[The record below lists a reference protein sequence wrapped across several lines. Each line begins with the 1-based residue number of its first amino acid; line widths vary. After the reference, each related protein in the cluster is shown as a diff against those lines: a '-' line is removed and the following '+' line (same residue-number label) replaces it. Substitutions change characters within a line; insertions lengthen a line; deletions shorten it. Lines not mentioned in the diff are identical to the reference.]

1 MYTFLAA
8 DSTDPPV
15 NFAHQL
21 LFSTDVQVILLDQPA
36 STTVTLHDQRFSSS
50 LPVILPDQTASS
62 TDLQVSLPHQSATST
77 YLTETS
83 PNQFGSLKGYKE
95 TEYSVRNL
103 KINRSF
109 KRIIFIGLLVGLIA
123 MLTPYY
129 YAPTNS
135 QTLHSKPKLEEMIY
149 LEYSNGR
156 NHLRIIEQITP
167 HCKKLAYML
176 GLRHEFVMNMW
187 DMTIPSTHTHTCR
200 DTIRTWL
207 EGQGHIPVTWE
218 TFIEALDNLQLRKLS
233 DILRQI
239 IREKQ

>member
-1 MYTFLAA
+1 MYTLLPA
-8 DSTDPPV
+8 DSTDLPV
-15 NFAHQL
+15 NFPHQL
-21 LFSTDVQVILLDQPA
+21 LLSTDLQVILLDQPA
-36 STTVTLHDQRFSSS
+36 SSSS
-50 LPVILPDQTASS
+50 ATLLDQPASTPDQPASS
-62 TDLQVSLPHQSATST
+62 TDFQVSLPHQPAAPTDLSD
-77 YLTETS
+77 TS
-83 PNQFGSLKGYKE
+83 PNQFGSLKGHE
-95 TEYSVRNL
+95 INVSDCNVEYSP
-103 KINRSF
+103 
-109 KRIIFIGLLVGLIA
+109 KRMIFIGLLVGLIA
-123 MLTPYY
+123 MLTLYY
-129 YAPTNS
+129 YDPTNS

-176 GLRHEFVMNMW
+176 GLRHELVMKMW
-187 DMTIPSTHTHTCR
+187 DMTIPITHTHTCR

-233 DILRQI
+233 DILRQN